1 MSLDKTTAE
10 RLSQRIEELI
20 VILKRILEDL
30 QEVSQTLKQIQP
42 LMPTPTTAPTVTPP
56 PTIAEKELSIQ
67 NVRALFPKELEEMLA
82 FEDKEKYIVVRPRQ
96 FLGSENFAKIASIVR
111 GAGGEYISAGK
122 ESHFR
127 ISKETK

>member
-1 MSLDKTTAE
+1 MSLDKATAD

-30 QEVSQTLKQIQP
+30 QEVSQSLKQIYP
-42 LMPTPTTAPTVTPP
+42 SMPTSPAPSPTV
-56 PTIAEKELSIQ
+56 AERELSIE
-67 NVRALFPKELEEMLA
+67 NIRALFPKELEEMLA
-82 FEDKEKYIVVRPRQ
+82 FEEKEKYIVVRPRQ